1 MVRVTSAVALAV
13 VLGIVL
19 GLGLWTLAGL
29 APRLGAS
36 RLAERV
42 APYLLDVS
50 AEARALR
57 GRRAGEP
64 GSALAAFAAPIL
76 ARAGLGLARALGSET
91 VVTRRLRQAGSGTTV
106 AGFRARQ
113 LVWTAGGAL
122 AGLLLVLVA
131 GRAAAVS
138 PAVGAVLATAAAAS
152 GLMLPERMLARRA
165 GIRMRR
171 IAAELPTVLE
181 FLSLAL
187 SAGETV
193 RHALRR
199 VARVGTGELA
209 GEIDRVMTDVDVGVP
224 LTDALVRCASEL
236 ELPALSRAVEQ
247 LVTALD
253 RGSPLV
259 EVFRAQAQD
268 ARDDAKRALLESAGR
283 KEVAM
288 LVPLVF
294 LILPVTVVFAL
305 FPATLVLELG
315 F

>member
-1 MVRVTSAVALAV
+1 MSPTLAWAV
-13 VLGIVL
+13 VTGLAL
-19 GLGLWTLAGL
+19 GLGLWTLVAL
-29 APRLGAS
+29 VPRVGAH

-42 APYLLDVS
+42 APYVLDVS

-57 GRRAGEP
+57 KRRAGEP
-64 GSALAAFAAPIL
+64 ASVLAGLAAPVVDRGRQLL
-76 ARAGLGLARALGSET
+76 ASLLGGD
-91 VVTRRLRQAGSGTTV
+91 VVVARRLRQSGSPLTV
-106 AGFRARQ
+106 ADFRSRQ
-113 LVWTAGGAL
+113 LAWAGAGAALGVVVAWALGRAVAMPLAAAIVLGAL
-122 AGLLLVLVA
+122 VAVGGLLL
-131 GRAAAVS
+131 
-138 PAVGAVLATAAAAS
+138 
-152 GLMLPERMLARRA
+152 PEQVLARRA
-165 GIRMRR
+165 RARVAR

-193 RHALRR
+193 RDALRR
-199 VARVGTGELA
+199 VSRVGSGELA
-209 GEIDRVMTDVDVGVP
+209 RELGRVMTDVDIGVP
-224 LTDALVRCASEL
+224 LTDALTRCAAAL
-236 ELPALSRAVEQ
+236 ELPALSRATEQ

-259 EVFRAQAQD
+259 DVLRAQAQD
-268 ARDDAKRALLESAGR
+268 SREDAKRALLESAGR

-294 LILPVTVVFAL
+294 LILPVTIVFAI